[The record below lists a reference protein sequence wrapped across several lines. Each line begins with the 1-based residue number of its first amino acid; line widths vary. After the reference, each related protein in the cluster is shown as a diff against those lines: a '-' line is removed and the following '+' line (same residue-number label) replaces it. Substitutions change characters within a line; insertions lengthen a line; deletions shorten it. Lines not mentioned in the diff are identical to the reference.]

1 MQDFIYFLKRKYKSY
16 LRIVGQ
22 AEKGAVLGVMT
33 ASLAITMGMT
43 IMSVPT
49 EEAKTIRKG
58 EVNYTTP
65 QKVVYAAIAE
75 PVITRGEETTTKTET
90 EMTMT
95 STSSTTST
103 TELTVT
109 ESDRSTTLTVTTEE
123 TIQYIAEVQTSAEAE
138 VETSVVYNGGV
149 GQYGFAIDPEEYVY
163 LAEVIEHEGGNC
175 PLYVQ
180 EHIGICLLNRVFV
193 PGFSDSI
200 YGCKEQSGQ
209 YFSGYYP
216 FSEESAEIARN
227 MIAAYNSG
235 GEYWSSYCEERGM
248 NCRTKFQRNDYCV
261 PGTTYVT
268 DDYDCTSG
276 GFWFHMYYSE

>member
-1 MQDFIYFLKRKYKSY
+1 MQDLIYFLKRKYKNY

-22 AEKGAVLGVMT
+22 AEKGAVLGVMA
-33 ASLAITMGMT
+33 ASLTITMGMT
-43 IMSVPT
+43 IMSVSRGKAESP
-49 EEAKTIRKG
+49 KMS
-58 EVNYTTP
+58 EVNYTRSP
-65 QKVVYAAIAE
+65 KVVLAEIAE
-75 PVITRGEETTTKTET
+75 PAITREETTTET
-90 EMTMT
+90 EL
-95 STSSTTST
+95 TST
-103 TELTVT
+103 TTLATSTTDGFVT
-109 ESDRSTTLTVTTEE
+109 ESLMSTMLTTTTEE
-123 TIQYIAEVQTSAEAE
+123 TTLALTEVYTTVESV
-138 VETSVVYNGGV
+138 VETEVSYICSGV
-149 GQYGFAIDPEEYVY
+149 GQYGMAINPDEYMY
-163 LAEVIEHEGGNC
+163 LAEVIEHEGGYC

-193 PGFSDSI
+193 PGFADSI

-216 FSEESAEIARN
+216 FSDESAELAKTL
-227 MIAAYNSG
+227 IAAYNSG
-235 GEYWSSYCEERGM
+235 GEYWSQYCEERGM